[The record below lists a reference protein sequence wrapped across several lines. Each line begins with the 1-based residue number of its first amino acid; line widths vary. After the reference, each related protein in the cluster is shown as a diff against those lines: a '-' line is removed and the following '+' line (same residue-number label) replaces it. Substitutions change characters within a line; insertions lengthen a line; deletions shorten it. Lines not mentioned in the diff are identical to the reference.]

1 MTDRSSPAGRSL
13 GLRLSVFALAW
24 IALTLALAGVFLAG
38 MFRDHVRRAFEAELA
53 DHAAQIVALAESD
66 AAGRVRLKGPPA
78 NPEFERPLSGW
89 YWRLAGADGVV
100 LRSRSLWDRDLVPPA
115 AGDGAGSFVAG
126 RGPRGEA
133 LVIGV
138 RVLMLPEAPGP
149 VVLAV
154 AGPESHIADPLR
166 RFVVALAG
174 GLGLLG
180 AGLALAVAV
189 QVRAGLAPLR
199 RMRAAVAEVRAGRRE
214 KVGGPFPAD
223 VQPLADEIDSL
234 IEHESA
240 VIGRARSQAADLAH
254 ALKTPLAVIENEA
267 AALGGEPGEALRRQ
281 AAVMGA
287 QIRRHLARA
296 RAAGAMNVLGA
307 ATPAAPAVEDIVRA
321 LARLH
326 PDRDIATRFDAPD
339 AVFAGEREDLIEM
352 LGNLAENACAWA
364 RRAVRLTV
372 RQAARDA
379 AGGGARLI
387 AIVEDDGP
395 GIPEPARAAALARGA
410 RLDESAPGSGLG
422 LAIARDLAALY
433 GGTLALGESGLGGLK
448 AELDLPAA
456 SACHD
461 DASADGI

>member
-1 MTDRSSPAGRSL
+1 MSEHPVPGRSL
-13 GLRLSVFALAW
+13 SLRLSVFALAW

-53 DHAAQIVALAESD
+53 DHAAQIVALAEFD
-66 AAGRVRLKGPPA
+66 DAGRVRLKGAPA

-89 YWRLAGADGVV
+89 YWRLAGAGGGVV
-100 LRSRSLWDRDLVPPA
+100 RSRSLWDQDLILPA

-138 RVLMLPEAPGP
+138 RVLSLPEAPGP

-154 AGPESHIADPLR
+154 AGPESHVADPLR

-234 IEHESA
+234 IEHNSA
-240 VIGRARSQAADLAH
+240 VIGRARTQAADLAH

-267 AALGGEPGEALRRQ
+267 AALGGEPGEALRSQ

-287 QIRRHLARA
+287 RVRRHLARA
-296 RAAGAMNVLGA
+296 RAAGARNVLGM
-307 ATPAAPAVEDIVRA
+307 ATSAAPVVEDVVRA

-326 PDRDIATRFDAPD
+326 PERDIATRLDAPD
-339 AVFAGEREDLIEM
+339 AVFAGEREDLLEM

-372 RQAARDA
+372 RAAARDA
-379 AGGGARLI
+379 PGGGARLI

-395 GIPEPARAAALARGA
+395 GIPEPARDAALARGG

-433 GGTLALGESGLGGLK
+433 GGTLALGESDLGGLK

-456 SACHD
+456 SACYND
-461 DASADGI
+461 GLADRT